1 MRKSKNKAEKAHF
14 AMRSIQRCGALLN
27 NAEIVRQIQ
36 ANKLKFIER
45 QSNRITV
52 WEYVFN
58 DIPYKVVYDKDRKN
72 VVTILELLTLPFNRN

>member
-1 MRKSKNKAEKAHF
+1 MRKSKTKTEKAHF
-14 AMRSIQRCGALLN
+14 SKRCIQRCGVILN

-52 WEYVFN
+52 WEYIFN
-58 DIPYKVVYDKDRKN
+58 DVAYKVVYDKDRKT
-72 VVTILELLTLPFNRN
+72 VVTILNT

>member
-1 MRKSKNKAEKAHF
+1 MRKSKVKTEKAHF
-14 AMRSIQRCGALLN
+14 SKRCIQRCGAILN

-52 WEYVFN
+52 WEYIFN
-58 DIPYKVVYDKDRKN
+58 DVAYKVVYDKDRKT
-72 VVTILELLTLPFNRN
+72 VVTILNT